1 MYENIKKILEKA
13 KETGKDI
20 GVAYDML
27 SVTDKSEELKE
38 ASKFLNENQVE
49 ILKLHNSGRDAE
61 IKILCEYKDKPE
73 KLRMYVAALYNE
85 GVIER

>member
-1 MYENIKKILEKA
+1 MFENIKKILEKA

-27 SVTDKSEELKE
+27 SVADKSEELKE
-38 ASKFLNENQVE
+38 ASKFLNENQTE
-49 ILKLHNSGRDAE
+49 ILKLHNAGRNIE
-61 IKILCEYKDKPE
+61 IKIMCQLKENPE
-73 KLRMYVAALYNE
+73 KLRMYVAELYNE

>member
-1 MYENIKKILEKA
+1 MYENIKKILGKA

-49 ILKLHNSGRDAE
+49 ILKLHNAGRDAE
-61 IKILCEYKDKPE
+61 IKILCEYANEPE
-73 KLRMYVAALYNE
+73 KFRKYVEALYAE